1 MFENI
6 LIEFLLS
13 ISDSDLWT
21 CGLNMGLKSE
31 VIFDLTIESGSVV
44 TSQFWSALFR
54 QAEEVN

>member
-44 TSQFWSALFR
+44 TSQF
-54 QAEEVN
+54 